1 MSFKQRLTFWNSYI
15 YYDEPDSF
23 PLHKDF
29 PDDITGDINKRFSI
43 SRLHF
48 FREISGLERN

>member
-23 PLHKDF
+23 PLQKDF
-29 PDDITGDINKRFSI
+29 PDDITGDINKRF
-43 SRLHF
+43 F
-48 FREISGLERN
+48 N